1 MAKLANSRSRHIKCE
16 TEKHAHTRIEIVPA
30 PTTRRQ
36 DTTWWSHG
44 LMVKSHLNSINL
56 SITYHVP
63 LKAIIHWPPLSHSRG
78 LVVSWSQFKFLF
90 YNPSHPFSWSRG
102 LMVSWLIKIF
112 KNSTPSCLF
121 SWSHGLVVSW
131 SHGLNSNFHFI
142 TPLINSRS
150 LVVSWSHGLMVNLDS

>member
-1 MAKLANSRSRHIKCE
+1 MRAVRMVTDIGGGSYTDKLTRLKLTFLEERRRSW
-16 TEKHAHTRIEIVPA
+16 EIVPA

-131 SHGLNSNFHFI
+131 SQFKFSFYN
-142 TPLINSRS
+142 P
-150 LVVSWSHGLMVNLDS
+150 SHQFS